1 MASDEINQKAARE
14 RLEQL
19 KTVRAQVKRALEEVE
34 EKPKSEHG
42 QETINRLREQLEKI
56 NNDLLATKRA
66 AGDGAKNEIDLEM
79 MDVMLESKKDNNDS
93 K

>member
-1 MASDEINQKAARE
+1 MTQNNNNHKGSRE

-34 EKPKSEHG
+34 EKPKSEHT

-56 NNDLLATKRA
+56 NNDILAEQKNLDEGTKE
-66 AGDGAKNEIDLEM
+66 DLDLEM
-79 MDVMLESKKDNNDS
+79 MDIMLEAEKKKNDS
-93 K
+93 N